1 LRPADG
7 PPPRTRRR
15 ARPLLPG
22 PLSVAIAYLLARLW
36 QVLLLG
42 APIVGPD
49 SPMYRAPGQHW
60 LEFAPAVSYDGAALR
75 PWPVTL
81 LYALGASDEWRM
93 LLQFGIATACWTY
106 CIYQVGAVARRRTW
120 ALAGGVISA
129 ALALT
134 AGVSSWDALILSESL
149 SLSMVALYFGG
160 ILSLSRGGRFGAPR
174 AWLAASVA
182 ALCLALIRP
191 VLVLLIAVPALVPCW
206 AWLRS
211 RRRPRS
217 PRRQAVSTWVAVAA
231 LLVAAAG
238 ATYTWAY
245 NVRSDKQWGD
255 WMSVPGQNGRTIQQY
270 YVTTHNT
277 RFGPNVVTAL
287 NGHGAP
293 PCLAESYHPNDTIQ
307 TFLGQA
313 LDHCR
318 EGLKWVSNNYV
329 VDLTGVLV
337 SHPVLAEQYFSSA
350 LQEQAQQRPDGI
362 PSLPTPVPGFVANLF
377 FTDGPSFPNPLIAWS
392 VVAVGLLLLWL
403 WRRPR
408 SRPPVNATVTE
419 RRTTGTAVRG
429 PAVGQADPA
438 YLRLV
443 VGATV
448 AAGYAG
454 LVGTALLS
462 PVDIDRVGLP
472 ATTLLR
478 LGLLVAIVRCLET
491 IDIARARN
499 GRRTWLPASS
509 ARVSAVRPRP

>member
-1 LRPADG
+1 
-7 PPPRTRRR
+7 
-15 ARPLLPG
+15 
-22 PLSVAIAYLLARLW
+22 
-36 QVLLLG
+36 
-42 APIVGPD
+42 
-49 SPMYRAPGQHW
+49 
-60 LEFAPAVSYDGAALR
+60 
-75 PWPVTL
+75 
-81 LYALGASDEWRM
+81 
-93 LLQFGIATACWTY
+93 
-106 CIYQVGAVARRRTW
+106 
-120 ALAGGVISA
+120 
-129 ALALT
+129 
-134 AGVSSWDALILSESL
+134 
-149 SLSMVALYFGG
+149 
-160 ILSLSRGGRFGAPR
+160 
-174 AWLAASVA
+174 
-182 ALCLALIRP
+182 
-191 VLVLLIAVPALVPCW
+191 LLIAVPALVPCW

-238 ATYTWAY
+238 ASYTWAY

-313 LDHCR
+313 LDDCR

-377 FTDGPSFPNPLIAWS
+377 FTDGPSFSNPLIAWS
-392 VVAVGLLLLWL
+392 VVALGLLLLWLWL

-408 SRPPVNATVTE
+408 SRPPVNATVTG
-419 RRTTGTAVRG
+419 RRTTGTTVRG

-499 GRRTWLPASS
+499 GRRTWLPASL
-509 ARVSAVRPRP
+509 ARVRAVRPRP